1 MVEPTSTTAAA
12 SIAAT
17 LSGLTMSLLGVP
29 LLGLVW
35 GFVGALM
42 TMTQMERMP
51 WLRAALFG
59 VLSTLAGAAIGGGV
73 VTATSATGNAA
84 LILGSLAG
92 GAGAFGI
99 VGALAKRLA
108 STAGGSK

>member
-1 MVEPTSTTAAA
+1 
-12 SIAAT
+12 
-17 LSGLTMSLLGVP
+17 MSLLGVP

-51 WLRAALFG
+51 WGRAALFG
-59 VLSTLAGAAIGGGV
+59 ALSTLAGAAIGAGV
-73 VTATSATGNAA
+73 VSVTAATGTPA

-108 STAGGSK
+108 SGAGGAQ